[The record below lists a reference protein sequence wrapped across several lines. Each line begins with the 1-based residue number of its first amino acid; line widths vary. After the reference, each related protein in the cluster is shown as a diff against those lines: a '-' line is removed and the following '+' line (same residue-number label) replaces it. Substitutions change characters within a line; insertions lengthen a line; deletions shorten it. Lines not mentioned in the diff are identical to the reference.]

1 MKKLLLVA
9 LAAATLYAE
18 ATFEQVQSMIG
29 SGQYK
34 QAVLA
39 LTVIAENHPNSS
51 KVQYTLAQAQAGLG
65 NLPAAN
71 AALDKALALNPKLDF
86 VPADQVKQ
94 LQQALQPQI
103 KLIKPVPTGRPS
115 TWECLLVVLSFGIV
129 GFIVYRK
136 FSDCPAPVQTT
147 TRKHPGYGFTTRE
160 KGPETRTTYS
170 RRPDDTSSPVMNQT
184 SSYQPSYSRPNG
196 RPSEVHHH
204 YHDQSRGSDLG
215 TTILASAA
223 TAAVVSS
230 LMDDDS
236 HSHRSDSTEPYRPSD
251 VSSAS
256 YTFRSEDSLAFDR
269 DKPISSSWND
279 STPSRD
285 TSWEDTPSTPS
296 RSTSWDDSSSSSSS
310 WSDSSSSSSSDSSSS
325 S

>member
-1 MKKLLLVA
+1 MKKLLLIA
-9 LAAATLYAE
+9 LTILSLYAE

-94 LQQALQPQI
+94 LQQAIQPQV
-103 KLIKPVPTGRPS
+103 KLIKPVPVPTGRPS

-129 GFIVYRK
+129 AYLVYRK
-136 FSDCPAPVQTT
+136 YSCNSKSKASVYKPSSTT
-147 TRKHPGYGFTTRE
+147 KADR
-160 KGPETRTTYS
+160 PEQPIYTSRSTSIYS
-170 RRPDDTSSPVMNQT
+170 KRPDDTSSPIMSTT

-196 RPSEVHHH
+196 RHTEVHHH

-223 TAAVVSS
+223 TAAVVST

-236 HSHRSDSTEPYRPSD
+236 HSHRSNATESYRPST
-251 VSSAS
+251 VSSD
-256 YTFRSEDSLAFDR
+256 TLV
-269 DKPISSSWND
+269 SSSWND
-279 STPSRD
+279 SSTSSKSD
-285 TSWEDTPSTPS
+285 SWEDSTS
-296 RSTSWDDSSSSSSS
+296 TRSTNSS
-310 WSDSSSSSSSDSSSS
+310 WSDSSSSSSSSSWD
-325 S
+325 

>member
-1 MKKLLLVA
+1 MKKLLLAA

-29 SGQYK
+29 SGNYK

-103 KLIKPVPTGRPS
+103 KLIKPVPTGPS
-115 TWECLLVVLSFGIV
+115 TWEYLLVVLSFGIV

-236 HSHRSDSTEPYRPSD
+236 HSHRSDYTESYRPSY
-251 VSSAS
+251 V
-256 YTFRSEDSLAFDR
+256 TPEVI
-269 DKPISSSWND
+269 PSSSWND
-279 STPSRD
+279 TTPSKD
-285 TSWEDTPSTPS
+285 TSWEDTPSVS
-296 RSTSWDDSSSSSSS
+296 SSSSSWEDSTSTRSSSSS
-310 WSDSSSSSSSDSSSS
+310 WSDSSSSSSYSDSSSS
-325 S
+325 WD

>member
-1 MKKLLLVA
+1 MKKLLLIA
-9 LAAATLYAE
+9 LTTLSLYAE

-29 SGQYK
+29 SGHYK

-39 LTVIAENHPNSS
+39 LTVIDENHPNSS

-94 LQQALQPQI
+94 LQQAIQPQV
-103 KLIKPVPTGRPS
+103 KLIKPVPTGPS
-115 TWECLLVVLSFGIV
+115 TWEYLLVVLSFGI
-129 GFIVYRK
+129 IAYLVYRK
-136 FSDCPAPVQTT
+136 YSCKPKPI
-147 TRKHPGYGFTTRE
+147 K
-160 KGPETRTTYS
+160 PEVKSYS
-170 RRPDDTSSPVMNQT
+170 T

-196 RPSEVHHH
+196 RHAEVHHH

-223 TAAVVSS
+223 TAAVVST

-236 HSHRSDSTEPYRPSD
+236 HSHRSDATESYRPST
-251 VSSAS
+251 VSSDNS
-256 YTFRSEDSLAFDR
+256 V
-269 DKPISSSWND
+269 SSSWND
-279 STPSRD
+279 SSSSSSKSD
-285 TSWEDTPSTPS
+285 SWED
-296 RSTSWDDSSSSSSS
+296 STSTRNVSSS
-310 WSDSSSSSSSDSSSS
+310 WSDSSSSSSSSSWD
-325 S
+325 